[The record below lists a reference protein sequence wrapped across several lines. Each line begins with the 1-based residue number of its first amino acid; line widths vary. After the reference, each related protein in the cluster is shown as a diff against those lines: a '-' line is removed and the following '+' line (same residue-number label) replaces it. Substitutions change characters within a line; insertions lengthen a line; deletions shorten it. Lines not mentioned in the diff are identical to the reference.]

1 MCDCSSSLR
10 RNSAFK
16 LVAEHWLLQLTVLAL
31 LSLGSYFWC
40 LGAMALDTLRY
51 GSFKPTYVAADTKAL
66 PGYGGEVQSW
76 ADYRFAVEALEK
88 KEAQIAE
95 GERKK
100 LGPLAL
106 RLTERLVGPALQVAK
121 KVGVE
126 KLSQPDGV
134 KVLLEA
140 LEKQLLPLRKQ
151 AALELY
157 RAGMREGILSRQTGE
172 PMSSYCLR
180 REAWW
185 TQLRDMDPSI
195 QCSDAIL
202 GEQLLQHAGLG
213 HLEQQMVR
221 TVCQNDLSDM
231 DRLANTLRDQ
241 FGTLHERETNRGK
254 GKGKYEYKPWSQR
267 TGYMTDFAD
276 DNSLEDSSQAGYN
289 NVETYQDS
297 YANHQEDDETYGDDD
312 AAWEDDQREREI
324 EEEVVI
330 WYASQNIDAQTLCAG
345 RLGACGRRCGG

>member
-16 LVAEHWLLQLTVLAL
+16 LVAELRLLQTTVLAL
-31 LSLGSYFWC
+31 LSLGSYLWC

-134 KVLLEA
+134 RYCGKPWGNNCFHSGSKRPWSCIELECA
-140 LEKQLLPLRKQ
+140 K
-151 AALELY
+151 
-157 RAGMREGILSRQTGE
+157 G
-172 PMSSYCLR
+172 SY
-180 REAWW
+180 
-185 TQLRDMDPSI
+185 
-195 QCSDAIL
+195 
-202 GEQLLQHAGLG
+202 
-213 HLEQQMVR
+213 
-221 TVCQNDLSDM
+221 
-231 DRLANTLRDQ
+231 
-241 FGTLHERETNRGK
+241 RGK
-254 GKGKYEYKPWSQR
+254 LVSR
-267 TGYMTDFAD
+267 
-276 DNSLEDSSQAGYN
+276 
-289 NVETYQDS
+289 
-297 YANHQEDDETYGDDD
+297 
-312 AAWEDDQREREI
+312 
-324 EEEVVI
+324 
-330 WYASQNIDAQTLCAG
+330 
-345 RLGACGRRCGG
+345 

>member
-1 MCDCSSSLR
+1 MRLQQLASSKLCFQTGSGATAPAN
-10 RNSAFK
+10 NSARFA
-16 LVAEHWLLQLTVLAL
+16 VPGPPTFGACERWHWIP
-31 LSLGSYFWC
+31 
-40 LGAMALDTLRY
+40 Y
-51 GSFKPTYVAADTKAL
+51 GMEVSSPPMWRRTRRHFQDMV
-66 PGYGGEVQSW
+66 GEVQSW

-140 LEKQLLPLRKQ
+140 LEKRLLPLRKQ

-185 TQLRDMDPSI
+185 TQLRDMEPEHSV
-195 QCSDAIL
+195 Q
-202 GEQLLQHAGLG
+202 
-213 HLEQQMVR
+213 
-221 TVCQNDLSDM
+221 
-231 DRLANTLRDQ
+231 
-241 FGTLHERETNRGK
+241 
-254 GKGKYEYKPWSQR
+254 
-267 TGYMTDFAD
+267 
-276 DNSLEDSSQAGYN
+276 
-289 NVETYQDS
+289 
-297 YANHQEDDETYGDDD
+297 
-312 AAWEDDQREREI
+312 
-324 EEEVVI
+324 
-330 WYASQNIDAQTLCAG
+330 
-345 RLGACGRRCGG
+345 